1 MNCFVIFMSGY
12 CYNVIHMRGVLCYII
27 IYDSGSALNRV
38 PLLVF
43 SLKPLQLERQR
54 LTKEWEQE
62 QEAKMQLMMRVAFVF
77 YEGQGSTNHY
87 EVYLMAR
94 LKLFFGSDSLAQV
107 HIARGSTVGQFLD
120 RARMEIQKDFKELR
134 NAPVESLLCVA
145 KLVWT

>member
-1 MNCFVIFMSGY
+1 
-12 CYNVIHMRGVLCYII
+12 
-27 IYDSGSALNRV
+27 
-38 PLLVF
+38 
-43 SLKPLQLERQR
+43 
-54 LTKEWEQE
+54 
-62 QEAKMQLMMRVAFVF
+62 MQLMMRVAFVF

-145 KLVWT
+145 MLVWT